1 MKQDDME
8 KTKEAEINGKGGGQT
23 MVEETIR
30 TIRETEKKADQIV
43 EEAGRQGEKL
53 LAEAEEKAVGLK
65 EEAVRKA
72 KKEAEAAAETEEA
85 KAAEA
90 EAQASR
96 ALEEEI
102 GRLKA
107 SAREK
112 ERAAVDYVISHLV

>member
-1 MKQDDME
+1 
-8 KTKEAEINGKGGGQT
+8 

-72 KKEAEAAAETEEA
+72 KKEAEAVAET
-85 KAAEA
+85 
-90 EAQASR
+90 
-96 ALEEEI
+96 
-102 GRLKA
+102 
-107 SAREK
+107 
-112 ERAAVDYVISHLV
+112 

>member
-1 MKQDDME
+1 
-8 KTKEAEINGKGGGQT
+8 
-23 MVEETIR
+23 MVEDTIR

-43 EEAGRQGEKL
+43 EEAGRQGERL
-53 LAEAEEKAVGLK
+53 LAEAEEKAAELK

-72 KKEAEAAAETEEA
+72 KKEAKAAAKTAEA